1 MDDKSVESQREFVRS
16 ALLGRL
22 NDDDPSVVQAVLD
35 LKSEVLVN
43 ILRTVSVSH
52 AL

>member
-1 MDDKSVESQREFVRS
+1 MNMDDSQREFIRS

-35 LKSEVLVN
+35 LKPEVLMN
-43 ILRTVSVSH
+43 
-52 AL
+52 